1 MGTKKWRCTICG
13 EEFEGDTPPEVCP
26 ICNVGSEFFEEIK
39 DEKKV
44 IPPVDKVEKKKVI
57 SGKAWKCTVCDEI
70 FSEDEV
76 PDTCPVCGVGKEL
89 FEEIEIKPVSEITW
103 KCTVC
108 SEMIDEEECP
118 IICPVC
124 GAGREAFEKIEKKN
138 ENLDLNKKEKVVII
152 GGGIAAISAADAVR
166 SKNKMAEIEIISK
179 ENIMPYYRTML
190 TEYLYADMTEEK
202 LKIKKDKWYEEKNI
216 KLITGDT
223 VVSVAAK
230 DKKVSLS
237 SGRECS
243 YDKLILATGSE
254 CFVPPIKN
262 AALDGVFTIRSMK
275 DTENVKEY
283 VKKCKR
289 AVVIGGGVLGLEAAW
304 GLKELGLDVSV
315 IEMMQRILPKQLDEK
330 GSKMLEQAIV
340 RSGVKV
346 YKGVV
351 VDHLEGDKKVSSVVL
366 EKGEH
371 IMADLVVISAGI
383 LPNKQLAVDI
393 GIHTGR
399 GIIVN
404 EKMETS
410 EKDIYACGD
419 AAEYEGKVIGLWQ
432 VAMEQGKTA
441 GLNASG
447 DNAVYKEQIQPL
459 NFDGMNIKLISIG
472 MIGNGKECEE
482 FIEDIDTK
490 KNIYKKLYFEENK
503 LKGAILIGD
512 VSKGITLIKSV
523 RENAEKDVVL
533 GKIYS

>member
-26 ICNVGSEFFEEIK
+26 
-39 DEKKV
+39 
-44 IPPVDKVEKKKVI
+44 
-57 SGKAWKCTVCDEI
+57 
-70 FSEDEV
+70 
-76 PDTCPVCGVGKEL
+76 
-89 FEEIEIKPVSEITW
+89 
-103 KCTVC
+103 
-108 SEMIDEEECP
+108 
-118 IICPVC
+118 VC
-124 GAGREAFEKIEKKN
+124 GAGREAFKKIE
-138 ENLDLNKKEKVVII
+138 NKKENSESNKVEKIVIV
-152 GGGIAAISAADAVR
+152 GGGIAAVSTADAVR
-166 SKNKMAEIEIISK
+166 SKNKVAEIRIISK
-179 ENIMPYYRTML
+179 ENTMPYYRTML
-190 TEYLYADMTEEK
+190 TEHLHADMPEEK
-202 LKIKKDKWYEEKNI
+202 LKIKKDSWYKEKNI
-216 KLITGDT
+216 ELITGDT
-223 VVSVAAK
+223 AVSIILK
-230 DKKVSLS
+230 DKKIVLLS
-237 SGRECS
+237 GKEYS

-254 CFVPPIKN
+254 CFIPPIKN
-262 AALDGVFTIRSMK
+262 AALEGVFTIRSMK

-283 VKKCKR
+283 AKKCKR

-304 GLKELGLDVSV
+304 GLKELGLEVSV

-330 GSKMLEQAIV
+330 GSKILEQAII

-346 YKGVV
+346 YKGIV
-351 VDHLEGDKKVSSVVL
+351 VDHLEGDEKVSSIVL

-383 LPNKQLAVDI
+383 LPNKQLAADT
-393 GIHTGR
+393 GIQTGR

-441 GLNASG
+441 GLNISG
-447 DNAVYKEQIQPL
+447 GNAVYKEQIQPL

-472 MIGNGKECEE
+472 LIGNGKESEE
-482 FIEDIDTK
+482 FVEDIDTK

-512 VSKGITLIKSV
+512 VSKGITIIKSV
-523 RENAEKDVVL
+523 RENVEKDIVL
-533 GKIYS
+533 EKIYS

>member
-1 MGTKKWRCTICG
+1 MEMKKWRCTICG
-13 EEFEGDTPPEVCP
+13 EEFEGENPPEVCP
-26 ICNVGSEFFEEIK
+26 VCNVGSEFFEEVK
-39 DEKKV
+39 AEEKTTPS
-44 IPPVDKVEKKKVI
+44 INRDEKKKVI

-70 FSEDEV
+70 FPDGEV

-89 FEEIEIKPVSEITW
+89 FEEIEIKPVSETSW

-108 SEMIDEEECP
+108 SEVIDGEECP
-118 IICPVC
+118 AVCPVC
-124 GAGREAFEKIEKKN
+124 GAGKEAFIKIE
-138 ENLDLNKKEKVVII
+138 NKKEENLNKEEKVIII
-152 GGGIAAISAADAVR
+152 GGGVAAVSAADAVR
-166 SKNKMAEIEIISK
+166 SKNKLADIQIIGK
-179 ENIMPYYRTML
+179 ESVMPYYRTML
-190 TEYLYADMTEEK
+190 TEHLYADMPEEK

-216 KLITGDT
+216 KITIGDA
-223 VVSVAAK
+223 VKSVSAK
-230 DKKVSLS
+230 DKKVTLE
-237 SGRECS
+237 SGKEYL

-254 CFVPPIKN
+254 CFIPPIKS
-262 AALDGVFTIRSMK
+262 ASLDGVFTIRSMK

-304 GLKELGLDVSV
+304 GLKELGMEVSV
-315 IEMMQRILPKQLDEK
+315 IEMMQRILPRQLDEK
-330 GSKMLEQAIV
+330 GSKILEQAIV

-351 VDHLEGDKKVSSVVL
+351 VDHLEGEGKVSSVVL

-383 LPNKQLAVDI
+383 LPNKQLAVDM
-393 GIHTGR
+393 GLQTGR

-432 VAMEQGKTA
+432 IAMEQGKTA
-441 GLNASG
+441 GINASG
-447 DNAVYKEQIQPL
+447 DSAVYKEQIQPL

-472 MIGNGKECEE
+472 LIGNGKECEE

-490 KNIYKKLYFEENK
+490 KSIYKKLYFEENK

-512 VSKGITLIKSV
+512 VSKGITIIKSV
-523 RENAEKDVVL
+523 RESAEKNVVL

>member
-230 DKKVSLS
+230 EKKVSLS

-340 RSGVKV
+340 CSGVKV

-490 KNIYKKLYFEENK
+490 KSIYKKLYFEENK

>member
-1 MGTKKWRCTICG
+1 MGIKKWRCTICG
-13 EEFEGDTPPEVCP
+13 EEFEGDTPPEVCSV
-26 ICNVGSEFFEEIK
+26 CNVGSEFFEEVK
-39 DEKKV
+39 NEKEIIASANK
-44 IPPVDKVEKKKVI
+44 IEKKKNI

-70 FSEDEV
+70 FQDGEV

-89 FEEIEIKPVSEITW
+89 FEEIEIKPVSETSW

-108 SEMIDEEECP
+108 SEVIDGEECP
-118 IICPVC
+118 AICPVC
-124 GAGREAFEKIEKKN
+124 GAGKEAFEKIE
-138 ENLDLNKKEKVVII
+138 NKKESSDSNKIEKVVII
-152 GGGIAAISAADAVR
+152 GGGVAAVSAADAVR
-166 SKNKMAEIEIISK
+166 SKNKMAEIKIITK

-190 TEYLYADMTEEK
+190 TEHLHADMSEEK

-216 KLITGDT
+216 ELITEDA
-223 VVSVAAK
+223 VVSIIPES
-230 DKKVSLS
+230 KKVILLS
-237 SGRECS
+237 GKEYL

-330 GSKMLEQAIV
+330 GSKMLEQAII

-351 VDHLEGDKKVSSVVL
+351 VDHLEGEEKVSSVVL

-371 IMADLVVISAGI
+371 IMADLVIISAGI
-383 LPNKQLAVDI
+383 LPNKQLAADI
-393 GIHTGR
+393 GIQTGR

-404 EKMETS
+404 GKMETS

-447 DNAVYKEQIQPL
+447 ESAVYKEQIQPL

-472 MIGNGKECEE
+472 LIGNGKECEE
-482 FIEDIDTK
+482 FVEDIDTK

-512 VSKGITLIKSV
+512 VSKGITIIKNV
-523 RENAEKDVVL
+523 RENAEKDIVL

>member
-1 MGTKKWRCTICG
+1 MGEKKWRCTICG

-26 ICNVGSEFFEEIK
+26 VCNVGSEFFEEVK
-39 DEKKV
+39 EEKK
-44 IPPVDKVEKKKVI
+44 IAPLTNKSEKKKVV

-70 FSEDEV
+70 FPDDEV
-76 PDTCPVCGVGKEL
+76 PDTCPVCGVGREL
-89 FEEIEIKPVSEITW
+89 FEEIEIKAASETSW

-108 SEMIDEEECP
+108 NEIIDGEECP
-118 IICPVC
+118 NVCPVC
-124 GAGREAFEKIEKKN
+124 GAKREAFEKIENKK
-138 ENLDLNKKEKVVII
+138 ENTDLNKIEKVVII
-152 GGGIAAISAADAVR
+152 GGGVAAVSAADAVR
-166 SKNKMAEIEIISK
+166 SKNKMAEILIISK
-179 ENIMPYYRTML
+179 ENMMPYYRTML
-190 TEYLYADMTEEK
+190 TEHLHADMTEEK

-216 KLITGDT
+216 KLIIGDT
-223 VVSVAAK
+223 VISVVAK
-230 DKKVSLS
+230 DKKITLS
-237 SGRECS
+237 SGKEYS

-254 CFVPPIKN
+254 CFIPPIKN
-262 AALDGVFTIRSMK
+262 SVLDGVFTIRSMK
-275 DTENVKEY
+275 DTEAVKEY

-304 GLKELGLDVSV
+304 GLKELGLEVSV
-315 IEMMQRILPKQLDEK
+315 IEMMQRILPRQLDEK

-351 VDHLEGDKKVSSVVL
+351 VDHLEGEEKVTSVVL

-393 GIHTGR
+393 GLQTGR

-419 AAEYEGKVIGLWQ
+419 AAEYQGNVIGLWQ
-432 VAMEQGKTA
+432 IAMEQGKTA

-447 DNAVYKEQIQPL
+447 DTAVYKEQIQPL

-472 MIGNGKECEE
+472 LIGNGKECEE
-482 FIEDIDTK
+482 FVEDIDTK

-512 VSKGITLIKSV
+512 VSKGITIIKSV